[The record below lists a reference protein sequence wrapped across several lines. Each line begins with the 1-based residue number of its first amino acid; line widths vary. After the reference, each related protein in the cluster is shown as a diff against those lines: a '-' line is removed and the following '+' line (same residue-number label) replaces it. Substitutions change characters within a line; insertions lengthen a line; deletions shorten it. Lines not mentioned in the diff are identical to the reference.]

1 MQVVMKP
8 SMKDSLS
15 AEPSFLLATKDKG
28 PIVPVWVKGYSSSL
42 GHKGKAVHGYG
53 WWQGGELG
61 TTLSSGRGCRNSVCS
76 LCHWSMESGNV
87 DQSVRKEKRRQHE
100 ETDYAESACLC
111 VGSINQN
118 TIFPRPVRCK
128 QEPHS
133 QSLSTI
139 KVSSTQLQNLAETRQ
154 RTPSNYYL

>member
-1 MQVVMKP
+1 MRAAMKP

-28 PIVPVWVKGYSSSL
+28 PIVPVWVKVYSSFL

-87 DQSVRKEKRRQHE
+87 DQSVRRKTEGSMRRLSMQ
-100 ETDYAESACLC
+100 SACLC

-118 TIFPRPVRCK
+118 TIFPWPVRCK

>member
-1 MQVVMKP
+1 MRAVMKP

-28 PIVPVWVKGYSSSL
+28 PIVPVWVKGYSSFL
-42 GHKGKAVHGYG
+42 GHKGKTVHGYG

-87 DQSVRKEKRRQHE
+87 DQSVRRKTEGSARRLSMQRVPACVRIDQSEYHSPPGRSDANENHTASPFPPLKSHQH
-100 ETDYAESACLC
+100 
-111 VGSINQN
+111 
-118 TIFPRPVRCK
+118 RC
-128 QEPHS
+128 
-133 QSLSTI
+133 
-139 KVSSTQLQNLAETRQ
+139 
-154 RTPSNYYL
+154 RT